1 MIKLRAC
8 LWHCNDA
15 MTRVH
20 TKISGCPDEG
30 WSYSASAA
38 FFAFVKRSD
47 ARGLGH
53 SSCWTLCG
61 LYSYMGRIW
70 RSETLQ
76 RLGGATANITTKS
89 LVFQE
94 DICSL
99 LNHPKHPQFWSA
111 IDLPWQNF
119 EAVFEAMLNW
129 IGKLKPLKKQ
139 KSTFLFLPRTF
150 GQLKRGLNWLLRWIL
165 CKVGDLITSTVGV
178 IRNETLVFVNFWAQ
192 NASILKISVPISK
205 RRSWGF

>member
-1 MIKLRAC
+1 MMIKLRAC

-111 IDLPWQNF
+111 IDLPWQNWSCF
-119 EAVFEAMLNW
+119 WSHVELNW
-129 IGKLKPLKKQ
+129 KAQTFKKTKIDFSFSSQ
-139 KSTFLFLPRTF
+139 
-150 GQLKRGLNWLLRWIL
+150 
-165 CKVGDLITSTVGV
+165 D
-178 IRNETLVFVNFWAQ
+178 FWAT
-192 NASILKISVPISK
+192 
-205 RRSWGF
+205 

>member
-111 IDLPWQNF
+111 VTKLKLFLKPC
-119 EAVFEAMLNW
+119 W

-139 KSTFLFLPRTF
+139 KATFLFLPRTF
-150 GQLKRGLNWLLRWIL
+150 GQLNRGLNWLLRWIL
-165 CKVGDLITSTVGV
+165 WKVGNWMTSKC
-178 IRNETLVFVNFWAQ
+178 TLTLSGN
-192 NASILKISVPISK
+192 I
-205 RRSWGF
+205 